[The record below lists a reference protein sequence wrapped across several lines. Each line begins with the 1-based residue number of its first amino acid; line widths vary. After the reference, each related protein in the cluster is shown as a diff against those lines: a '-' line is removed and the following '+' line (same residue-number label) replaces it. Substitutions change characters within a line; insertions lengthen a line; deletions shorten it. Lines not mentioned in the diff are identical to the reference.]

1 MLYFIMYW
9 LIGLL
14 ILALIGGVQLL
25 DDYDDWWI
33 AFCILILLALFW
45 PMWLAIGLL
54 RGIIGFREE
63 DEQ

>member
-9 LIGLL
+9 VVGLL

-33 AFCILILLALFW
+33 AFCILILLALLW
-45 PMWLAIGLL
+45 PVILVMGLVKGLVGFIG
-54 RGIIGFREE
+54 G
-63 DEQ
+63 DE